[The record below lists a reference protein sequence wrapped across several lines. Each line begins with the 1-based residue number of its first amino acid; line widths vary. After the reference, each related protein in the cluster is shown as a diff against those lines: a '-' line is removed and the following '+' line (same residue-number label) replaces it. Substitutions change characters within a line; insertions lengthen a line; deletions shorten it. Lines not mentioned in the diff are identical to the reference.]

1 MSSFPPRF
9 CHLGPPRV
17 GRLVLVLWLALL
29 GAQRARAQQLLD
41 YQYVDSL
48 SQALLAQ
55 QRWRALDS
63 VGRAAMAQGSDYPAL
78 RRRLG
83 AGALATGHLAAALR
97 YYGPAL
103 HQNPLDEEARAG
115 LAATYL
121 AFNQPGPAALLAGRL
136 GAETSRAL
144 GLPPPR
150 ALTELELEGSTLQ
163 TSDHRRGAGTYGR
176 LGVGSRLSPR
186 LTLSQDVSYYHQTVE
201 FRRFGFPN
209 GVEAHSINQGLY
221 HALLTGQLAPR
232 WQAKAGYDFI
242 TRDLGSNHLGYLAL
256 AYARPVWTAQAGLY
270 AGVVTDTARVQADL
284 RLTVYPLGNLRLYG
298 FGRGSLVRSV
308 GRTYPNALLG
318 AGGRLRPWL
327 WAEAWGS
334 AGAVPVLA
342 EAEGTYVYNLLDPLG
357 RRAAASLL
365 ILGPRRLRLRLVYGA
380 EQRRITL
387 INKDYSLSSFS
398 AALAWTW

>member
-1 MSSFPPRF
+1 MRSAYHPH
-9 CHLGPPRV
+9 HLGRPWP
-17 GRLVLVLWLALL
+17 LALL
-29 GAQRARAQQLLD
+29 LWLLAAGGSQAQAQRLSD

-48 SQALLAQ
+48 SQTLLEQ

-63 VGRAAMAQGSDYPAL
+63 VGRAAFAQGSDYPAL

-83 AGALATGHLAAALR
+83 AGALATGQLAAALR

-115 LAATYL
+115 LAAAYL
-121 AFNQPGPAALLAGRL
+121 AFNQPEAAALLADAL
-136 GAETSRAL
+136 PPETSRAL
-144 GLPPPR
+144 GLPRPR
-150 ALTELELEGSTLQ
+150 ALTQLEVEGSTLQ
-163 TSDHRRGAGTYGR
+163 TTERRRGAGTYGR
-176 LGVGSRLSPR
+176 LGVSSRLSPR
-186 LTLSQDVSYYHQTVE
+186 LSLSQDISYYRQTVE
-201 FRRFGFPN
+201 LLRFGFPSR
-209 GVEAHSINQGLY
+209 VEEHRISQGLY
-221 HALLTGQLAPR
+221 HALLTAQLAPR

-256 AYARPVWTAQAGLY
+256 AYARPVWAAQAGLY

-284 RLTVYPLGNLRLYG
+284 RLTVYPLGNLRLYA

-318 AGGRLRPWL
+318 AGGRLRAWL

-387 INKDYSLSSFS
+387 INKDYTLSSFS